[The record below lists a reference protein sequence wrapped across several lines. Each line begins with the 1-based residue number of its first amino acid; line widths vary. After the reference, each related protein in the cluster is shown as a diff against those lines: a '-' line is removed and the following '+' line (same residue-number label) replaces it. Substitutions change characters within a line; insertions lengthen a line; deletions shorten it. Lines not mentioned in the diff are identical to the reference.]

1 MRENTHLKEMLIAR
15 IRKHTLLST
24 TLESEL
30 LDLIAVRRLSADRT
44 LMLRE
49 EDHFFVAEGI
59 LKKESQ
65 PNQDVSH
72 FLTEGQFGIFPPAR
86 SSYHFMSLEPTTVL
100 ILSQEDVDRL
110 LVENRWLLGVYRKLL
125 FEWAMER
132 FHRMELLLL
141 PAAEAKA
148 ALLARLGKLANRIP
162 NKDLASYLSLN
173 VSYYSTL

>member
-1 MRENTHLKEMLIAR
+1 
-15 IRKHTLLST
+15 
-24 TLESEL
+24 
-30 LDLIAVRRLSADRT
+30 
-44 LMLRE
+44 
-49 EDHFFVAEGI
+49 
-59 LKKESQ
+59 
-65 PNQDVSH
+65 VSH

-132 FHRMELLLL
+132 FHRMALLLL

-148 ALLARLGKLANRIP
+148 ALLARLGVLANRIP
-162 NKDLASYLSLN
+162 NTHLASYLSLN